1 MSEIAIGIDL
11 GTTNCSVAYINNSG
25 KPEVI
30 KNEYGENITP
40 SVVLFKSADEII
52 IGTEAKQLTAFEK
65 NIASFFKRD
74 MGTDAAYLYHDK
86 HYSPTEISAELLKK
100 LKKDSENALG
110 ISINKAVITV
120 PAYFQDKE
128 RVNTKKAAELAGLEV
143 LNIINEPTSAALAYG
158 VDKSG
163 QDENVLVYDLGGGT
177 FDVSLVKIAS
187 GLVKVIGTDGNH
199 NLGGKDWDDR
209 LVNFICKNF
218 ENKHGIDPLDDVDKF
233 REILVN
239 VEKAKKALRSLEKT
253 FIIINYDGINEKVEI
268 TRQMF
273 EDLTKD
279 LLSQTETLMEKVL
292 DETGYSFDQISSV
305 LMVGGSTRMPM
316 CKKLAKKVSG
326 KEPNCSI
333 NPDECVALGAAIQAN
348 RQLQQRGIIQKSSIG
363 LMKLQ
368 DVTAHSLGL
377 VIISADGKKYENAI
391 ILPKNRQIPAVDSQ
405 IKVLLTSSRK
415 ENQLEIYL
423 LQGESKRPLDNTLL
437 GKYTFNGVPHYKGE
451 TRIKI
456 EYKYDSNTIVKVE
469 AYDEKSGIKLLE
481 PLIDNTNMD
490 LSWTDYEPEL
500 VKDMEEIYVMLCIDV
515 SGSMSGG
522 NLQQAKSGALN
533 FMKNLDIEYTSTGLI
548 SFGSSAQ
555 LLMHFTKSAK
565 DMNNAINSLSISGS
579 TNMADALRIA
589 YSNLIGQEGR
599 RVIVLLTD
607 GGPDSRSSTLEEGQ
621 SCRDENIEIIT
632 IGTDG
637 ADQSF
642 LKALATSD
650 ESQFFA
656 AAKDL
661 GSTFSKIARDLS
673 EHKSALRFNK

>member
-74 MGTDAAYLYHDK
+74 MGTDAAYSYHDK

-239 VEKAKKALRSLEKT
+239 VEKAKKALTSLEKT

-469 AYDEKSGIKLLE
+469 AYDEKSGIKLPE

-579 TNMADALRIA
+579 TNMTDALRIA

-621 SCRDENIEIIT
+621 SCRDKNIEIIT

>member
-52 IGTEAKQLTAFEK
+52 IGIEAKQLTAFEK

-86 HYSPTEISAELLKK
+86 HYSPIEISAELLKK

-110 ISINKAVITV
+110 IAINKAVITV

-187 GLVKVIGTDGNH
+187 GSVKVIGTDGNH

-239 VEKAKKALRSLEKT
+239 VEKAKKALTSLEKT

-268 TRQMF
+268 TRHMF

-405 IKVLLTSSRK
+405 IKVLRTSSRK
-415 ENQLEIYL
+415 ENQLEIFL

-469 AYDEKSGIKLLE
+469 AYDEKSGIKLPG

-579 TNMADALRIA
+579 TNMTDALRIA
-589 YSNLIGQEGR
+589 YSNLICQEGR

-607 GGPDSRSSTLEEGQ
+607 GGPNDRSSTLEEGQ

-656 AAKDL
+656 APKDL

-673 EHKSALRFNK
+673 EHKSALRLNK

>member
-239 VEKAKKALRSLEKT
+239 VEKAKKALTSLEKT